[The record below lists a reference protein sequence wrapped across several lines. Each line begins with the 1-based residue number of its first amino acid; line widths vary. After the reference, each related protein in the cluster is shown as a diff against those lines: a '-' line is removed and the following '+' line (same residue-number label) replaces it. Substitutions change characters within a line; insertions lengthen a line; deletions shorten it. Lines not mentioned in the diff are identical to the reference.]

1 MEDNQ
6 IINLYFRRSENA
18 IMETDAKYG
27 RFCLHIAERILV
39 NREDSEETVNDTYLA
54 AWNAIPPNRPPVL
67 QAFLGRITR
76 QLSIDR
82 WRGKNAAKRGRD
94 AVTLCLE
101 ELEGAVSGKA
111 NPEQEVFQKEIVS
124 SLNRFLKQEPAA
136 ERNVFICR
144 YWYLDSIPEIAQA
157 FGFSR
162 TKVTTMLYRT
172 RKRLRSQLEKEGL
185 L

>member
-6 IINLYFRRSENA
+6 IINLYFQRSENA
-18 IMETDAKYG
+18 IAQTDAKYG
-27 RFCLHIAERILV
+27 RFCLHIAERILA
-39 NREDSEETVNDTYLA
+39 NREDSEEAVNDTYLA

-82 WRGKNAAKRGRD
+82 WRGKNTAKRGRD

-101 ELEGAVSGKA
+101 ELESTVSGET
-111 NPEQEVFQKEIVS
+111 NPEQEMLQKEIVAA
-124 SLNRFLKQEPAA
+124 LNRFLMNLPAP
-136 ERNVFICR
+136 ERNVFVCR
-144 YWYLDSIPEIAQA
+144 YWYMDSIAEIAQA
-157 FGFSR
+157 FGFTR

-172 RKRLRSQLEKEGL
+172 RQRLRNQLEKEGL